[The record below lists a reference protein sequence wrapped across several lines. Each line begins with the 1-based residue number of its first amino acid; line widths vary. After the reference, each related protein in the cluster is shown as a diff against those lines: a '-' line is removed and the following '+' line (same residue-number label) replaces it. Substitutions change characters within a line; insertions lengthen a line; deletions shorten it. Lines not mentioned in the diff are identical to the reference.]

1 MFYYFNWVSATLDS
15 FEVLKCV
22 HREVLNQKCMYDQQC
37 KLNFIVFNFRLN
49 KKTILMSYDIKVE
62 QKGILSDIYEDAYNM
77 V

>member
-1 MFYYFNWVSATLDS
+1 M
-15 FEVLKCV
+15 
-22 HREVLNQKCMYDQQC
+22 HDQQC